1 MLDEGMKNYNPVSYE
16 TPDASV
22 IDISM
27 ERTIMS
33 DPDPGSQDQP
43 GGGEGED

>member
-1 MLDEGMKNYNPVSYE
+1 MLDEKMKNCNPVSYE

-43 GGGEGED
+43 EGGEGED

>member
-1 MLDEGMKNYNPVSYE
+1 MLNKRMKNENPVSYE

-33 DPDPGSQDQP
+33 DTDPGSQDQP